1 MVVETFPVQK
11 DTGVLGRK
19 RRRLAWLA
27 FAALLAYAPLMA
39 YLVRGPL
46 ALYTIPP
53 DTWMLSV
60 TVAGLVGFVLIVDDV
75 ERRKARQ
82 RATAGPPAPLDR

>member
-1 MVVETFPVQK
+1 
-11 DTGVLGRK
+11 
-19 RRRLAWLA
+19 
-27 FAALLAYAPLMA
+27 MA

-75 ERRKARQ
+75 ERRRARR
-82 RATAGPPAPLDR
+82 RAATEPSAPADH

>member
-1 MVVETFPVQK
+1 MQTFPVQK
-11 DTGVLGRK
+11 DTGMLGRK

-60 TVAGLVGFVLIVDDV
+60 TVAGLVGFVLIVDDT
-75 ERRKARQ
+75 ERRRARR
-82 RATAGPPAPLDR
+82 RAATEPSAPADN

>member
-1 MVVETFPVQK
+1 VQK

-82 RATAGPPAPLDR
+82 RAAAEPSAPTDH

>member
-1 MVVETFPVQK
+1 VQK
-11 DTGVLGRK
+11 DVGVLGRK

-27 FAALLAYAPLMA
+27 FVALLAYAPLMA

-75 ERRKARQ
+75 ERRKARR
-82 RATAGPPAPLDR
+82 RAATEPSAPTDQ